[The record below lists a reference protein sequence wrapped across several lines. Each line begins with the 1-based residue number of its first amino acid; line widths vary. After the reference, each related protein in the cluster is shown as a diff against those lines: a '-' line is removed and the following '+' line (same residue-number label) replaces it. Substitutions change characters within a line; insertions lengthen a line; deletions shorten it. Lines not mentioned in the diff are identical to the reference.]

1 MNWEAIGAVGE
12 VLGAIGVIVTLGY
25 LAVQIRQN
33 TQMMKSTVR
42 QQVTTTAQ
50 NGIFKMMDNAE
61 ALAKLQAREAL
72 TPGEEVRM
80 RLLLRAGFRGFED
93 FAYQHRH
100 GLLDESEWNARLVGM
115 RITMDMPGAREV
127 WLATRDEYSENLQ
140 TILDPLASA

>member
-1 MNWEAIGAVGE
+1 MNWGAIGAIGE

-25 LAVQIRQN
+25 LAAQIRQN

-50 NGIFKMMDNAE
+50 NAIFKMMDNAE
-61 ALAKLQAREAL
+61 TLAKMQERETL
-72 TPGEEVRM
+72 TPGEQVRM
-80 RLLLRAGFRGFED
+80 RLLSRAGLRAFED
-93 FAYQHRH
+93 FAYQYHH
-100 GLLDESEWNARLVGM
+100 GLLDDSEWRARLVGM
-115 RITMDMPGAREV
+115 RVFMGMPGAREV